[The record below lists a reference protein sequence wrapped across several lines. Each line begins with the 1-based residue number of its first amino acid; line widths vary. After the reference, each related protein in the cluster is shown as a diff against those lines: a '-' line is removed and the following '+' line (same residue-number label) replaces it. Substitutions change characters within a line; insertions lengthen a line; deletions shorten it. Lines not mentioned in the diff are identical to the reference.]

1 MASSSQAPL
10 KRDIETVIDR
20 LLDFVRS
27 NGKVRLSDA
36 SKALALSPS
45 QVEKLALL
53 LEESGLLEVNYGLTE
68 VTLKEKT
75 FTPKEDTNTQAA
87 KVAKRKFDA
96 VIEKSKKLEFE
107 VMTSENLLRFIEKDI
122 EKRLYR
128 AELLIKSLEESENF
142 SVNELDAIEKELSL
156 AFDQLS
162 AFSTEIDSLKKKH
175 DQFTRLLSHFKKR
188 LHVHSKKSPVAQIK
202 ALSLLDKIKLILKQI
217 ASKIKTPTLPM
228 LPMSKSEVKKQLK
241 QDLQKETNPVKKTPL
256 VKKLNR
262 KKGK

>member
-1 MASSSQAPL
+1 MSDKAPL

-36 SKALALSPS
+36 AKALALSPA

-68 VTLKEKT
+68 VTLKEKI
-75 FTPKEDTNTQAA
+75 FKPKEDVDTQAA
-87 KVAKRKFDA
+87 KAAKKKFDA

-128 AELLIKSLEESENF
+128 AELLIKSLEENENF
-142 SVNELDAIEKELSL
+142 SVNELELIEKEISL

-162 AFSTEIDSLKKKH
+162 TFSSEIDSLKKKH
-175 DQFTRLLSHFKKR
+175 AQFTKLLTHFKKR
-188 LHVHSKKSPVAQIK
+188 LHVHSKSGYIAPIRADT
-202 ALSLLDKIKLILKQI
+202 LL
-217 ASKIKTPTLPM
+217 SKIKQTLAQLAQKIKPPSLPM
-228 LPMSKSEVKKQLK
+228 LPTIKTHNNSEEKVAEVKSGKK
-241 QDLQKETNPVKKTPL
+241 PPAKKAPVSKK
-256 VKKLNR
+256 KR
-262 KKGK
+262 